1 VLRFVR
7 KVLFVIRDAFSIVV
21 KVALVF
27 VRVFGLFVLIATA
40 SVFALAFALY
50 GAGYFHSLTRYA
62 IEKYM
67 GSYTQTECRVG
78 RVEGSLLTGMDI
90 YDFVIGDGPS
100 LERDGPALAIEEIH
114 VRYDP
119 VRFIRRDATID
130 YIHCVRP
137 RLLLHEDPDGRIN
150 LDRIFGPKG
159 PPKGKGVYFVINDVF
174 LEGAYFKMDLNSPL
188 TEFAD
193 ADVRC
198 TFTKARGAV
207 FIDLRHCSC
216 YFPEFGQR
224 IPHFGS
230 GSLAINARL
239 MHFAGVDVASRN
251 TAIATYGTIKFD
263 PETYLDLK
271 FDSDKLDIGEVAQGV
286 FDDPPEFFGR
296 GRYSGTLT
304 GPTEDLVQSGT
315 LTVDDGYLY
324 GFDLEDVITYYD
336 FDIPAKQIRVNGFE
350 GRMNHTP
357 TYVKMT
363 VDLSGEKPVYWGEAR
378 LLRMNLADYVE
389 SDYFETDVDA
399 RLQFSGVGLTAYDY
413 DVDVSVYLSPGQLGP
428 VLIEGGNADFR
439 YSGAKVDIAG
449 LFLRVA
455 GGDLFVKGRGDPEAL
470 DLTVEGRNLPI
481 AGFEA
486 SSKLGRLKGRV
497 SFDGRISGPHR
508 YPSFEGGVVFNDLT
522 YERFTCG
529 AARIEGLWK
538 DFGRNDEAE
547 LHVMAWDVKAGP
559 ASVSRF
565 LADVDIADETYFV
578 RNGYLEN
585 AEGDRAWFELGYDP
599 RAGRAELTR
608 LELEIGSTHAALSEP
623 LVLVREGDTYS
634 LGGGVLKYR
643 DGEFSLSGEFAPEG
657 GPLNLVAEAR
667 GVPLGD
673 LMPEELGVDL
683 SGTLDRIR
691 LDVGGTTRAPSL
703 YANLAA
709 SNLILNGQPIDYVHG
724 EASYENERIVI
735 PGIVAGLLGGT
746 LRASAYLPLTAFA
759 GEGEEPLDVTVWFSR
774 FKMNALTSLYEPG
787 LVEEGYVDGVIT
799 ASGTAAS
806 PAIRGNLLLSE
817 LRWGGVS
824 FAKGRADFLYRDGFV
839 DIRELSLSEKTL
851 PNVVVTGRLPLALG
865 KAGERAAGEMALKA
879 DFTDF
884 DLRAANPFSEEVF
897 ITGGKIRG
905 QIRLGGTYDMPMFD
919 GRLRV
924 LEGEGAVRA
933 LRSSFSH
940 LTGTIETRQ
949 GMLTVSPEEP
959 LTFSL
964 DDGKGRV
971 WGNITFDG
979 FKPEELDITLDIS
992 GYVVRAIS
1000 GVQALG
1006 DISANV
1012 SGPVDRLRAV
1022 AEVELTSGLITVAFG
1037 GASPAAGGES
1047 PAAGLEYEIHVTAP
1061 GGLWLRNNDAEIEL
1075 EADVTVR
1082 KEGGATVYTGR
1093 LQSRRGYYYFLK
1105 RDFSVKEAEITF
1117 TGTEELNPVIKLR
1130 ARREIRAMRAEN
1142 ANAVIY
1148 IDVTGTMREPIVE
1161 LSYYKAESG
1170 VEALVPLSQEEITQV
1185 LALDVTWDDYNALSS
1200 GELATKGSSDY
1211 VRHYAEAEVSRA
1223 VRRETGVDV
1232 FTFDANVFTGEA
1244 ESPYAEFTVGQH
1256 LTRDLFV
1263 SYTGRYEEYRSGAT
1277 GSPALAHAAEA
1288 DYELRRDLYF
1298 VGSTYDDEGS
1308 QRYGLGLRFI
1318 HKY

>member
-1 VLRFVR
+1 MRFAR
-7 KVLFVIRDAFSIVV
+7 KVLGVLRDALLIIV

-27 VRVFGLFVLIATA
+27 VRVLGLFVLIITA
-40 SVFALAFALY
+40 FVFALAFALY
-50 GAGYFHSLTRYA
+50 GAGYFHSLTRFA

-78 RVEGSLLTGMDI
+78 RVEGSLLTGLDI

-100 LERDGPALAIEEIH
+100 LERDGPALAIDEIH

-119 VRFIRRDATID
+119 VRFIRRDATVD

-137 RLLLHEDPDGRIN
+137 RLVLHEDPDGRIN

-159 PPKGKGVYFVINDVF
+159 PPKGKGVYFVITDVF
-174 LEGAYFKMDLNSPL
+174 LEDAYFKMDLNSPL
-188 TEFAD
+188 TEFAH
-193 ADVRC
+193 ADIRC

-207 FIDLRHCSC
+207 FIDLRQCSC

-230 GSLAINARL
+230 GSLAINARR
-239 MHFAGVDVASRN
+239 MHFGGLDVASRN
-251 TAIATYGTIKFD
+251 TTVTTYGTIKFE
-263 PETYLDLK
+263 PETYLDLR
-271 FDSDKLDIGEVAQGV
+271 FEADPLDIGEVAQGV
-286 FDDPPEFFGR
+286 FDDPLEFFGR
-296 GRYSGTLT
+296 GRYSGTLA
-304 GPTEDLVQSGT
+304 GPPDELTQSGT

-324 GFDLEDVITYYD
+324 GFDLEDVVTYYD
-336 FDIPAKQIRVNGFE
+336 FDIPAKHIRVNGFE
-350 GRMNHTP
+350 GRMNRTP

-399 RLQFSGVGLTAYDY
+399 RLQFSGVGLTADDY
-413 DVDVSVYLSPGQLGP
+413 NVDVSVYLSPGQLGP

-439 YSGAKVDIAG
+439 YTRAKVDIAG

-455 GGDLFVKGRGDPEAL
+455 GGDLFVKGSGDPQAL
-470 DLTVEGRNLPI
+470 DLIVEGRNLPI

-486 SSKLGRLKGRV
+486 GSKLDRLKGLV
-497 SFDGRISGPHR
+497 SFDGRISGPHN

-522 YERFTCG
+522 YDRFACG
-529 AARIEGLWK
+529 AARLEGYWK
-538 DFGRNDEAE
+538 DYGRDDEAE

-559 ASVSRF
+559 AFVSRF
-565 LADVDIADETYFV
+565 LGDLNVGGDTYVV
-578 RNGYLEN
+578 RNGYLES
-585 AEGDRAWFELGYDP
+585 EGGDKAWFELGYDA
-599 RAGRAELTR
+599 RAERAELTS
-608 LELEIGSTHAALSEP
+608 LELEVGATHAALTEP
-623 LVLVREGDTYS
+623 LVLVREGDGYA

-643 DGEFSLSGEFAPEG
+643 GGEFSLAGTFSPEG

-673 LMPEELGVDL
+673 LMPEDLGVDL

-691 LDVGGTTRAPSL
+691 LDVGGSSRALSL

-709 SNLILNGQPIDYVHG
+709 SNLILNGQPIEYVHG
-724 EASYENERIVI
+724 EASYENERIII

-759 GEGEEPLDVTVWFSR
+759 GEGEESLDVTVWFSR

-799 ASGTAAS
+799 ASGTASS

-824 FAKGRADFLYRDGFV
+824 FAKGRADFSYRDGFV

-851 PNVVVTGRLPLALG
+851 PNVVVTGKLPLALG
-865 KAGERAAGEMALKA
+865 GGEGPAAGVMALKA
-879 DFTDF
+879 DFTDL
-884 DLRAANPFSEEVF
+884 DLRVANPLSDEVF
-897 ITGGKIRG
+897 ITGGKVRG
-905 QIRLGGTYDMPMFD
+905 RIELGGTYERPVFD
-919 GRLRV
+919 GRVQV

-940 LTGTIETRQ
+940 LAGTVETRE
-949 GMLTVSPEEP
+949 GKLSVSREEP

-964 DDGKGRV
+964 DEGEGRV
-971 WGNITFDG
+971 WGSVAFEG
-979 FKPEELDITLDIS
+979 FKAEELDITLDIRD
-992 GYVVRAIS
+992 YVVRAIS
-1000 GVQALG
+1000 DVQALG

-1012 SGPVDRLRAV
+1012 SGPVGRLRAV
-1022 AEVELTSGLITVAFG
+1022 AEVELTSGLITVDFGGSSPTAG
-1037 GASPAAGGES
+1037 GASPAAG
-1047 PAAGLEYEIHVTAP
+1047 LDYEVHVTAP
-1061 GGLWLRNNDAEIEL
+1061 GGLWLRNKDAEIEL

-1082 KEGGATVYTGR
+1082 KVGGVPVYTGW
-1093 LQSRRGYYYFLK
+1093 LKSRRGYYYFLK
-1105 RDFSVKEAEITF
+1105 RDFAVEEADITF
-1117 TGTEELNPVIKLR
+1117 TGTEELNPLIKLR
-1130 ARREIRAMRAEN
+1130 ARREIRAMRAGN
-1142 ANAVIY
+1142 ADAVVY
-1148 IDVTGTMREPIVE
+1148 VDVTGTLREPILE
-1161 LSYYKAESG
+1161 LSYETKSG
-1170 VEALVPLSQEEITQV
+1170 LSVSLLQEDITRV
-1185 LALDVTWDDYNALSS
+1185 LALDVTWDDYNDLSS

-1211 VRHYAEAEVSRA
+1211 VRHYAEAEVARA
-1223 VRRETGVDV
+1223 VRREMGVDV

-1244 ESPYAEFTVGQH
+1244 ENPYAEFTVGQH
-1256 LTRDLFV
+1256 LTRDLFI
-1263 SYTGRYEEYRSGAT
+1263 SYTGKYHEYGSGAT
-1277 GSPALAHAAEA
+1277 GSPVLEHAAEA
-1288 DYELRRDLYF
+1288 DYELRRDFYL
-1298 VGSTYDDEGS
+1298 VGSTYEDEWS

>member
-1 VLRFVR
+1 MLRFIR
-7 KVLFVIRDAFSIVV
+7 KVLFLVRDALLIMV

-27 VRVFGLFVLIATA
+27 VRVFGLFVVIIT
-40 SVFALAFALY
+40 VFAFALGFALY

-90 YDFVIGDGPS
+90 YDFVVGDGPS

-137 RLLLHEDPDGRIN
+137 RLLLHEDPDGRVN

-159 PPKGKGVYFVINDVF
+159 PPEGKGVYFVIADVF
-174 LEGAYFKMDLNSPL
+174 LEDAYFKMDLNSPL
-188 TEFAD
+188 TEFAN
-193 ADVRC
+193 ADIRC

-216 YFPEFGQR
+216 DFPEFGQR

-251 TAIATYGTIKFD
+251 TTIATYGTIKFE
-263 PETYLDLK
+263 PETYLDLE
-271 FDSDKLDIGEVAQGV
+271 FESDKLDIGEVAQGV

-304 GPTEDLVQSGT
+304 GPVDDLVQSGT

-336 FDIPAKQIRVNGFE
+336 FDIPAERVHVNGFE
-350 GRMNHTP
+350 GRMNRTP
-357 TYVKMT
+357 TYVEMT
-363 VDLSGEKPVYWGEAR
+363 VDFSGEKPVYWGEAR
-378 LLRMNLADYVE
+378 VLRMNLADYVE

-399 RLQFSGVGLTAYDY
+399 RLQFSGTGLTAYDY
-413 DVDVSVYLSPGQLGP
+413 SVDVSVYLSPGQLGP

-439 YSGAKVDIAG
+439 YAGSKVDIAG

-470 DLTVEGRNLPI
+470 DLMVEGRNLPI

-486 SSKLGRLKGRV
+486 SSKLARLKGRV
-497 SFDGRISGPHR
+497 SFDGRISGPHQ

-522 YERFTCG
+522 YDQFTCS
-529 AARIEGLWK
+529 AARIEGSWK
-538 DFGRNDEAE
+538 DFGRDDEAE
-547 LHVMAWDVKAGP
+547 LHVMAWDVQAGP
-559 ASVSRF
+559 ALISRV
-565 LADVDIADETYFV
+565 LGDVDIADDVYYV
-578 RNGYLEN
+578 RNGYFEN
-585 AEGDRAWFELGYDP
+585 AEGDRAWFELGYDA
-599 RAGRAELTR
+599 RAERAELTR
-608 LELEIGSTHAALSEP
+608 LELEIGATHAALTEP
-623 LVLVREGDTYS
+623 LVLVREGEGYA

-643 DGEFSLSGEFAPEG
+643 DGEFSLSGDFSPEG

-673 LMPEELGVDL
+673 LMPEGLGVDL

-691 LDVGGTTRAPSL
+691 LDVGGSTRQPSL

-759 GEGEEPLDVTVWFSR
+759 GEGEESLDVTVWFSR

-806 PAIRGNLLLSE
+806 PSIRGNLLLSE

-824 FAKGRADFLYRDGFV
+824 FAKGRADFTYRDGFV

-865 KAGERAAGEMALKA
+865 PKDEPATGEIALKA

-905 QIRLGGTYDMPMFD
+905 GIQLGGTYEFPVFD
-919 GRLRV
+919 GRIQV

-933 LRSSFSH
+933 LRSSFSR
-940 LTGTIETRQ
+940 LTGAIETRR
-949 GMLTVSPEEP
+949 GMLSVSPEEP

-964 DDGKGRV
+964 DEGEGRV
-971 WGNITFDG
+971 WGSVTFDG
-979 FKPEELDITLDIS
+979 FKPEELDISLDIND
-992 GYVVRAIS
+992 YVVRAIS

-1006 DISANV
+1006 DIKANV
-1012 SGPVDRLRAV
+1012 SGPVDGLRAV
-1022 AEVELTSGLITVAFG
+1022 AAVELTSGLITLDFG
-1037 GASPAAGGES
+1037 GTSPSAGGE
-1047 PAAGLEYEIHVTAP
+1047 PAASGLDYEIRVRAP

-1082 KEGGATVYTGR
+1082 KERGATVYTGR

-1105 RDFSVKEAEITF
+1105 RDFSVEEAVITL
-1117 TGTEELNPVIKLR
+1117 TGTEELDPVIKLR
-1130 ARREIRAMRAEN
+1130 ARREIRAMRAGN
-1142 ANAVIY
+1142 DDGVII

-1170 VEALVPLSQEEITQV
+1170 IETLLPLSQEEITQV
-1185 LALDVTWDDYNALSS
+1185 LALDVTWDDYNDLSS

-1211 VRHYAEAEVSRA
+1211 VRHYAEAEVARA

-1232 FTFDANVFTGEA
+1232 FTFDANVFTGET
-1244 ESPYAEFTVGQH
+1244 ENPYAEFTVGQH

-1263 SYTGRYEEYRSGAT
+1263 SYTGKYEEYRSGGAGT
-1277 GSPALAHAAEA
+1277 PALAHAAEV
-1288 DYELRRDLYF
+1288 DYELRRDLYV
-1298 VGSTYDDEGS
+1298 VGSTYDDEGD